1 MQFTFNKNEITNILH
16 IYVDSLFRD
25 SSNVTIELC
34 SKPKSG
40 VFATITVPSLTEV
53 PVEIPALKVVTAP
66 EPEEI
71 KKEKK
76 SPPPLETFI
85 VQEDEPEE
93 ENKDNVVTSGSLFS
107 KMGS

>member
-1 MQFTFNKNEITNILH
+1 MQVTLGKNEIINILH
-16 IYVDSLFRD
+16 TYAGSLFRD
-25 SSNVTIELC
+25 SSNVIIELY

-40 VFATITVPSLTEV
+40 VYATITVPSSTEV
-53 PVEIPALKVVTAP
+53 PVETPALEVVTTS
-66 EPEEI
+66 EEV
-71 KKEKK
+71 KEKKK

-107 KMGS
+107 KIG